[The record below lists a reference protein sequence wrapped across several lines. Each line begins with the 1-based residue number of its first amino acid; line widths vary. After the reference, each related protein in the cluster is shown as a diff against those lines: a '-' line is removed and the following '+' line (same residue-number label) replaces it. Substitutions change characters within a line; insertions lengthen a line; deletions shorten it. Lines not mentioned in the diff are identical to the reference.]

1 MDDEAILTGLDGEPD
16 AFAVFYRRHV
26 AALLEHF
33 ASRTH
38 DRGLAADLC
47 AETFATAL
55 DDAHRFDP
63 ARGLAVDWLYGIA
76 RRLLNEAGRRGA
88 VKGRARR
95 RLGLATL
102 EPGDGFVEALEEEL
116 VEAARF
122 RAWRRRNRLAL
133 PLVRLRALAVI
144 AALTLVAVVGALAVG
159 RGGSDRTASDRRATR
174 QASFVVPLA
183 PMLSTAA
190 CRGLD
195 IRGESAAEAA
205 AAIGVTDGVR
215 RTGVR
220 VVSPLG
226 VSDDAHCVPG
236 EGPGA
241 CLVVED
247 RSSYR
252 CFGLADVRAG
262 RALAR
267 TAEGL
272 IVGVVPDDVDRVTL
286 TARGR
291 TAAAVVVENVYEARL
306 GVPSGTPVRVA
317 LDRLWDDVCQR
328 EVAPGL
334 LARVAILRREPE
346 DRVPLPQAARRA
358 LDGGSEYRF
367 DGVLLRGARRWG
379 SDGGVEFWTVP
390 VVARGSEWCA
400 PANGVC
406 VVAVPPDRPADA
418 ECIPRRR
425 GNHEFW
431 RVAPLLPANAAI
443 FGVVADDVI
452 AARIAVGTRTAQV
465 DARENLIGGVLP
477 FPYQDGMRVDLI
489 RRTAP

>member
-1 MDDEAILTGLDGEPD
+1 MDDEAILAGLDGEPD
-16 AFAVFYRRHV
+16 AFAVLYRRHV

-38 DRGLAADLC
+38 DRGLAAELC

-63 ARGLAVDWLYGIA
+63 ARGLAVAWLCGIA
-76 RRLLNEAGRRGA
+76 RRLLDEAARRGA
-88 VKGRARR
+88 VEGRARR
-95 RLGLATL
+95 RLGLAAL

-133 PLVRLRALAVI
+133 PYRLRALAVVV
-144 AALTLVAVVGALAVG
+144 ALSLVAVVGALAVG
-159 RGGSDRTASDRRATR
+159 RRGSDRTAPDRSATQ
-174 QASFVVPLA
+174 QASFVAPLA
-183 PMLSTAA
+183 PMLSLSA
-190 CRGLD
+190 CGGRD
-195 IRGESAAEAA
+195 VRGESAAEFA

-215 RTGVR
+215 RTRVR

-226 VSDDAHCVPG
+226 VSDDADCVRR

-241 CLVVED
+241 CLLVED
-247 RSSYR
+247 PSSYR
-252 CFGLADVRAG
+252 CFALADVRAG

-272 IVGVVPDDVDRVTL
+272 IVGIVPDDVDRVTL

-291 TAAAVVVENVYEARL
+291 SAGAVVVDNVYEARL
-306 GVPSGTPVRVA
+306 HVPSGTPVRVA

-328 EVAPGL
+328 EVAPEL
-334 LARVAILRREPE
+334 LARVATLRREPD
-346 DRVPLPQAARRA
+346 DRVAVPQALRRA
-358 LDGGSEYRF
+358 LDGDSEYRL

-379 SDGGVEFWTVP
+379 SDGGVEFWTAP
-390 VVARGSEWCA
+390 VAARGSEWCA
-400 PANGVC
+400 PANAVC
-406 VVAVPPDRPADA
+406 VIAVPPDRPAEA
-418 ECIPRRR
+418 ACMPRRR
-425 GNHEFW
+425 RNPEFW
-431 RVAPLLPANAAI
+431 RVAPLLPGNAAI

-452 AARIAVGTRTAQV
+452 GARVTVGTLTAQV
-465 DARENLIGGVLP
+465 DARENLIAGVLP
-477 FPYQDGMRVDLI
+477 FRHQEGVRVDLI

>member
-1 MDDEAILTGLDGEPD
+1 MDDEAILAGLDGEPD

-26 AALLEHF
+26 AALLQHF

-38 DRGLAADLC
+38 DRGLAADVC

-55 DDAHRFDP
+55 EDAHRFDP
-63 ARGLAVDWLYGIA
+63 ARGLAIDWLYGIA

-88 VKGRARR
+88 VEGRARR
-95 RLGLATL
+95 RLGLAAL
-102 EPGDGFVEALEEEL
+102 EPGDGFVAALEEEL

-159 RGGSDRTASDRRATR
+159 RGGSDRTASDRRATH

-183 PMLSTAA
+183 PMRSTTA

-195 IRGESAAEAA
+195 VRGESAEEAA
-205 AAIGVTDGVR
+205 AAIGVTDGVL

-226 VSDDAHCVPG
+226 VSDDADCVPG

-262 RALAR
+262 RAVAR

-272 IVGVVPDDVDRVTL
+272 VVGVVPDDVDRVTL

-291 TAAAVVVENVYEARL
+291 TAAAVVVDNVYEARL

-317 LDRLWDDVCQR
+317 LDRLWDDECQR

-334 LARVAILRREPE
+334 LARVATLRREPD
-346 DRVPLPQAARRA
+346 DRVPVPQAVRQA

-367 DGVLLRGARRWG
+367 DGGLLRGARRWG
-379 SDGGVEFWTVP
+379 SDAGVEFWTVP

-406 VVAVPPDRPADA
+406 VVAVPPEAPADA
-418 ECIPRRR
+418 ECMQRRR
-425 GNHEFW
+425 RNPEFW
-431 RVAPLLPANAAI
+431 RVAPLLPGNAAI

-452 AARIAVGTRTAQV
+452 GARVTVGMLTARV

-477 FPYQDGMRVDLI
+477 FPHEDGVRVDLI